1 MIRMARVSPNPIFFR
16 PPGKLVIEIEAT
28 GRYQRITWQKNTV
41 ILGNSGFPFVSTE
54 FSNHFE
60 IFVKES
66 STESDLGLYE
76 IFLFPAVPQ
85 RAEPRELDY
94 SVLIPS
100 KL

>member
-1 MIRMARVSPNPIFFR
+1 MARVSTDPIFFR
-16 PPGKLVIEIEAT
+16 PPGKLVIEIKAT
-28 GRYQRITWQKNTV
+28 GRYRRITWQKNTV
-41 ILGNSGFPFVSTE
+41 VLGNSLFPFVSTE

-60 IFVKES
+60 IFVKGS

-76 IFLFPAVPQ
+76 ISLFPASPQ
-85 RAEPRELDY
+85 RAEPGELDY

>member
-1 MIRMARVSPNPIFFR
+1 MARVSPSPIFFR
-16 PPGKLVIEIEAT
+16 PPGKIVIEIEAT
-28 GRYQRITWQKNTV
+28 GRYRRITWQKNTV
-41 ILGNSGFPFVSTE
+41 TLGNPGFPFVSTE

-66 STESDLGLYE
+66 STESDVGLYE
-76 IFLFPAVPQ
+76 VSLFIAGSQ
-85 RAEPRELDY
+85 RVEPGELDY